1 MGPVTTR
8 EKIHQLVDELP
19 EADLDPVAEIL
30 ASRGGNGDVDEGG
43 DLDAWSDGASKD
55 TMRMLDEEEAAI
67 GFSREQRNPA

>member
-1 MGPVTTR
+1 MTTR